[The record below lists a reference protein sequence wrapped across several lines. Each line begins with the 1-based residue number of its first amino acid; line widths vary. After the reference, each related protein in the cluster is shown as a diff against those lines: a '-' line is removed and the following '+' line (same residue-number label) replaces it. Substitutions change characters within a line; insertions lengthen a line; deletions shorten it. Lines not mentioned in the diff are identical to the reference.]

1 MSMATL
7 TSLPPQWLSIVA
19 VFLLPILTLLLFRG
33 KDDNKKKGLKIPPGP
48 GQLPFIGN
56 LHQLSRQPYV
66 DFWKMAKKYGPVV
79 QLQLGRCPTVVLSS
93 TETAE
98 ELMKDRDVECC
109 SRPLS
114 VGPGQLSYNF
124 LDVAF
129 SPFSDYWREMRK
141 LFISKLLSMRR
152 VQSFWY
158 AREEQMDKLIEI
170 LDGAYP
176 NPVNLTEKVFNMM
189 DGIIGTIAFGR
200 TTYAQQEFRDG
211 FMKVLAATMD
221 MLASFDAE
229 NFFPVVGKF
238 IDYLSGALAKRQRT
252 FNNIDR
258 YFQKVIEQHLDPN
271 RPKPETED
279 IVDVL
284 IGLMKDGSASF
295 KITGDHLKAIL
306 MNVFVGGTDTS
317 AVTITWAFSELL
329 KNPKLMK
336 KAQEEVRNAVGPNK
350 RRVEGK
356 EVEKIKYIDCIV
368 KETFRKHPPTPLLIP
383 HFSMKHCK
391 IGGYDILPGSTIYV
405 NAWAMGKDPTIW
417 DNPEEFYPDRFMN
430 SEVDYRGSHF
440 ELVPFGAGR
449 RICPGLAMATTAV
462 KYILANL
469 LYGWDYEMP
478 EGQKFEDFPLIEEGG
493 LSVHNKQD
501 IMVIPKKHK
510 WD

>member
-1 MSMATL
+1 MAVKQYKLKMSVATI
-7 TSLPPQWLSIVA
+7 TSLPPQWLSILA

-48 GQLPFIGN
+48 RRLPLIGN
-56 LHQLSRQPYV
+56 LHQLSSQPYV
-66 DFWKMAKKYGPVV
+66 DFWKMAKKYGPVM

-93 TETAE
+93 TETSK

-129 SPFSDYWREMRK
+129 SPYSDYWREMRK
-141 LFISKLLSMRR
+141 LFIFELLSMRR
-152 VQSFWY
+152 VQTFWY

-170 LDGAYP
+170 LDGSYP

-211 FMKVLAATMD
+211 FV
-221 MLASFDAE
+221 
-229 NFFPVVGKF
+229 
-238 IDYLSGALAKRQRT
+238 KRQQT
-252 FNNIDR
+252 FADVDR
-258 YFQKVIEQHLDPN
+258 YFEKVIEQHLDPN

-284 IGLMKDGSASF
+284 IGLMKDESASF
-295 KITGDHLKAIL
+295 KITKDHLKAIL
-306 MNVFVGGTDTS
+306 MNVFVGGIDTS

-336 KAQEEVRNAVGPNK
+336 RAQEEVRRAVGPNK

-368 KETFRKHPPTPLLIP
+368 KETFRKHPPVPLLVP

-391 IGGYDILPGSTIYV
+391 IGGYDILPGTTIYV
-405 NAWAMGKDPTIW
+405 NAWGMGKDPTIW
-417 DNPEEFYPDRFMN
+417 DNPEEFFPDRFLN

-449 RICPGLAMATTAV
+449 RICPGLAMGTTAA
-462 KYILANL
+462 KYILSNL

-478 EGQKFEDFPLIEEGG
+478 RGHKFEDFPLIEEGG
-493 LSVHNKQD
+493 LTVHNKQD

-510 WD
+510 WG